1 MKFINGILFNE
12 NFKDFYSNFKNPFGE
27 SEFVF
32 GSAVNEILKT
42 QNRVIVAE
50 LGFGLGRNF
59 LNIAAK
65 FKNSDKI
72 LHFVS
77 IEKFPLQKEI
87 LAKFY
92 ENFKFKGAKKLLKLY
107 PTLES
112 GFHRIKFS
120 KNITLDLLFGDAE

>member
-65 FKNSDKI
+65 FKNSNKI
-72 LHFVS
+72 FHFVS
-77 IEKFPLQKEI
+77 IEKFP
-87 LAKFY
+87 
-92 ENFKFKGAKKLLKLY
+92 
-107 PTLES
+107 
-112 GFHRIKFS
+112 
-120 KNITLDLLFGDAE
+120 